1 MINGAPFGC
10 SFLPGSAFFSYFLI
24 PIFQK
29 IMNFSSEWFTKK
41 HFNGKMDCI
50 YFNVKIFRKDLKKN
64 E

>member
-1 MINGAPFGC
+1 MTNGPAFD
-10 SFLPGSAFFSYFLI
+10 SNFLPGSAFFSYFLI
-24 PIFQK
+24 PILQK

-50 YFNVKIFRKDLKKN
+50 YFNVKIFRKDSKKN